1 MAEQQPRPIL
11 ITGAGR
17 RIGLALAHHFLQQ
30 RQPVIVSYR
39 TPYPA
44 IDGLREAGALCLQ
57 ADFSSDDGILTF
69 AEAVKSHTDGLRA
82 IIHNASDWMAEKPGV
97 PLSTVINRMMQ
108 IHVHAPYLLNHALE
122 ALLRGHGHA
131 ASDIIHI
138 TDYVVERGSDKH
150 IAYAASKAALDNMT
164 RSFARK
170 LAPEVKVN
178 AIAPSLIMFNEGDDE
193 AYRQQALDKSLMKIA
208 LAKKRLA
215 ISSITCLPAATLPAA
230 HSLSTAA
237 ARCAS
242 GNGPSRGLTARR
254 TAPSIP
260 PRLPA
265 PTAGA

>member
-1 MAEQQPRPIL
+1 MAEQQPRPVL
-11 ITGAGR
+11 ITGGGR

-30 RQPVIVSYR
+30 HQPVIVSYR

-44 IDGLREAGALCLQ
+44 IDDLRQAGALCLQ

-69 AEAVKSHTDGLRA
+69 AEAVKSNTSGLRA

-97 PLSTVINRMMQ
+97 PPSTVLNRMMQ

-122 ALLRGHGHA
+122 ELLRGHGHA

-170 LAPEVKVN
+170 LAPEIKVN

-208 LAKKRLA
+208 PGEKE
-215 ISSITCLPAATLPAA
+215 ISDLIDYLFT
-230 HSLSTAA
+230 
-237 ARCAS
+237 
-242 GNGPSRGLTARR
+242 SRYVTGRSYAVDGGRPLR
-254 TAPSIP
+254 
-260 PRLPA
+260 
-265 PTAGA
+265 